1 MNFQNLLFSV
11 EQGLATITINRPDK
25 LNALN
30 ALTVQEI
37 GKAVAAANADS
48 SVKVIIITGAGEKSF
63 VAGADISEFEGLSE
77 QQAMTLAANG
87 QEVFKSIE
95 DSPKPVIAAVNG
107 FALGGGCE
115 LAMAC
120 HLRIASDNA
129 RFGQPEV
136 KLGLIPAYGGTQRMT
151 RLIGRTKALELMI
164 TTDMINVQ
172 QALELGLLNYVVAQ
186 TELMNKCK
194 EIAAKI
200 MAQAASCSG
209 RCDSVCK

>member
-1 MNFQNLLFSV
+1 M
-11 EQGLATITINRPDK
+11 
-25 LNALN
+25 
-30 ALTVQEI
+30 
-37 GKAVAAANADS
+37 
-48 SVKVIIITGAGEKSF
+48 
-63 VAGADISEFEGLSE
+63 
-77 QQAMTLAANG
+77 
-87 QEVFKSIE
+87 
-95 DSPKPVIAAVNG
+95 
-107 FALGGGCE
+107 
-115 LAMAC
+115 AMAC

-200 MAQAASCSG
+200 MAQASCSG